1 MEHIRIDLRRLTVL
15 LLFSLVLPLS
25 ALLLLDYATGW
36 FPWLTIVAS
45 AICIPLST
53 VIVIRAT
60 LAEMDRVIQIVAPL
74 HVASDEADPVV
85 ADQQV

>member
-1 MEHIRIDLRRLTVL
+1 MEHVRIDLRRLTVL
-15 LLFSLVLPLS
+15 LLVSLVSPLT
-25 ALLLLDYATGW
+25 ALVVLDYATGW

-60 LAEMDRVIQIVAPL
+60 LAEMDRVIQQVAPL
-74 HVASDEADPVV
+74 EETNDQADSAVSER
-85 ADQQV
+85 QV

>member
-74 HVASDEADPVV
+74 HMASDEADPVV
-85 ADQQV
+85 VDQQV